1 MDGVSSYSLLFSKF
15 YQPASGPGE
24 TLLRNVSE
32 YGGEG

>member
-24 TLLRNVSE
+24 TLRNVSE